1 MSESNPQRFDR
12 TITLLFRT
20 YCLYLILYFLFISD
34 FALNYRVLW
43 HVNAPLKYI
52 SDSLGLFLFKAF
64 FNPNFKEIRFWDSYW
79 TYSKLL
85 AFLVIALVLASI
97 WTFADKA
104 KGSRKLFIYMHTF
117 SRYYLFVAMLLYG
130 LWKIFGNQLV
140 ISPHQF
146 FQPMDFYQP
155 QIVIWTAMAASKS
168 YPIFGGIMEVAAS
181 LLFLFR
187 KTTTLGALVALSLLV
202 NILVL
207 DIGFDTPVKVFA
219 IHLLLFN
226 FLVLWPDIIKL
237 FRLFILG
244 QSATLSFI
252 SPVIGNKKF
261 RKLGYVIK
269 ALVIGIAIIPQ
280 LITNMN
286 WNYQAN
292 HAPYKEL
299 IGIHE
304 IDTSNRT
311 RAGISANV
319 NNPKKWIKFSI
330 EEGGW
335 FYALFPDGSVS
346 NYHLEGDTLKKTI
359 KITSWDSS
367 FIGKLHYRNIDS
379 ANWLFE
385 GTDGRD
391 SLRFITRQIDIYKHP
406 LLKGYGKIIWSW
418 SPSAP
423 PNSAHIN

>member
-1 MSESNPQRFDR
+1 MSESNPQRFDK
-12 TITLLFRT
+12 TTTLLFRA

-43 HVNAPLKYI
+43 HINAPLKYL
-52 SDSLGLFLFKAF
+52 SDSLALILFKAF

-85 AFLVIALVLASI
+85 AFLVIALIIASV
-97 WTFADKA
+97 WTFADKG
-104 KGSRKLFIYMHTF
+104 KGSRKLFVYMHAF

-146 FQPMDFYQP
+146 FLPMDFYQP

-168 YPIFGGIMEVAAS
+168 YPIFGGIMETAAA
-181 LLFLFR
+181 LLLLFR
-187 KTTTLGALVALSLLV
+187 KTTTLGALISLSLLI

-207 DIGFDTPVKVFA
+207 DMGFDTPVKVFA
-219 IHLLLFN
+219 IHLLLFD
-226 FLVLWPDIIKL
+226 FLILWPDIIKL
-237 FRLFILG
+237 FRFFILG

-252 SPVIGNKKF
+252 PPVIENKKF
-261 RKLGYVIK
+261 QGLGYVLK

-286 WNYQAN
+286 VNYQDN
-292 HAPYKEL
+292 HTPYREL

-304 IDTSNRT
+304 IDTSYIA
-311 RAGISANV
+311 RAGISAKV
-319 NNPKKWIKFSI
+319 YNPKSWIKFSI

-335 FYALFPDGSVS
+335 FYALFPGGHIS
-346 NYHLEGDTLKKTI
+346 NYHLEADTLKKTI
-359 KITSWDSS
+359 KIISWDSS
-367 FIGKLHYRNIDS
+367 FNGKLHYRNIDS

-406 LLKGYGKIIWSW
+406 LFKDYGRIIWSW
-418 SPSAP
+418 SLSAP
-423 PNSAHIN
+423 PNSAHIQ